1 MEKMDY
7 KIGIYIRTA
16 QSNDEAVKLQETLN
30 DSYCKNRG
38 YSNIYKIYID
48 NGKSGMTEERAAY
61 KRLLKDVRNGK
72 VNVIVVSD
80 FERLTRQPI
89 YFYHKMISYIESGK
103 LLVLSVMD
111 SNISDLKI
119 SNAKKII
126 NFADMALKYEIGG
139 VE

>member
-1 MEKMDY
+1 MEKRDY

-30 DSYCKNRG
+30 VSYCKYRG
-38 YSNIYKIYID
+38 YSNIYKVYID
-48 NGKSGMTEERAAY
+48 NVKSGMIEERPAY
-61 KRLLKDVRNGK
+61 KRLLKDVRNGI

-80 FERLTRQPI
+80 FDRLTRQPI
-89 YFYHKMISYIESGK
+89 LFYYKMLSYIESEK

-111 SNISDLKI
+111 SNVSDLKI

-126 NFADMALKYEIGG
+126 NFADMVIKYEIGG
-139 VE
+139 VK

>member
-1 MEKMDY
+1 MEKRDY

-30 DSYCKNRG
+30 VSYCKYRG
-38 YSNIYKIYID
+38 YSNIYKVYID
-48 NGKSGMTEERAAY
+48 NVKSGMTEERPAY
-61 KRLLKDVRNGK
+61 KRLLKDVRNGI

-80 FERLTRQPI
+80 FDRLTRQPI
-89 YFYHKMISYIESGK
+89 LFYYKMLSYIESEK

-111 SNISDLKI
+111 SNVSDLKI

-126 NFADMALKYEIGG
+126 NFADMVIKYEIGG
-139 VE
+139 VK